1 MAFWVSN
8 PKIRQRWYKLILNRK
23 IDNNDDDITA
33 NSNINHITVIDE
45 LTRNSIDEINS
56 ITVSLID
63 RNSYITNSSLGFID
77 SNNNSNTS
85 SISMNSQQ
93 KKGTSIVSDNSS
105 FRISNNFILS

>member
-1 MAFWVSN
+1 
-8 PKIRQRWYKLILNRK
+8 LILNRK
-23 IDNNDDDITA
+23 IDNNNDDITV
-33 NSNINHITVIDE
+33 NSNINHITIDE

-56 ITVSLID
+56 ITVSLIG